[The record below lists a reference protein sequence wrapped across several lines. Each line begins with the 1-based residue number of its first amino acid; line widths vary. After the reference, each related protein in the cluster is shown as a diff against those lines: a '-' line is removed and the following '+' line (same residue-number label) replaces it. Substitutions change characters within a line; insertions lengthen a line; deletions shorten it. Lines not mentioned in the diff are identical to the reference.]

1 MSRVLFIFI
10 DGIGIGRNDA
20 AVNPFVGGPILG
32 STLPDDWRPPPGGGR
47 PATLPVPVLPGAVPH
62 EGRIRAIDASLGFPG
77 LPQSATG
84 QTTLF
89 TGVNGAE
96 VLGHHLYGFPGP
108 RLKSVLL
115 EHSILK
121 RAHRA
126 GRRAAFL
133 NAFSPL
139 FFELGEEIWERR
151 MSASSWNNRAAGLPF
166 MTVEDVRAGRA
177 LFHDFS
183 MRDPRL
189 RGLDLAAVDPGEA
202 GRVLAGAAFPYNLS
216 IYEFFL
222 SDQVG
227 HTGDLAAAR
236 RVAGELEEFLAGVL
250 RASDL
255 ETSHVV
261 VTSDHGNMEDMSV
274 KSHTHNPVPALIWG
288 PEADRLIAG
297 VDRLEDFAALFL
309 DAAGVPS
316 GGRSVS

>member
-10 DGIGIGRNDA
+10 DGIGIGRNNPA
-20 AVNPFVGGPILG
+20 LNPFVGGPILG
-32 STLPDDWRPPPGGGR
+32 ATLPEDWRPPPGGGR
-47 PATLPVPVLPGAVPH
+47 PDTLPAPVLPGGLPFG
-62 EGRIRAIDASLGFPG
+62 GRLKAIDASLGFPG

-121 RAHRA
+121 RAQAA
-126 GRRAAFL
+126 GARAAFL

-139 FFELGEEIWERR
+139 FFELGEAIWERR

-166 MTVEDVRAGRA
+166 MNVEDVRAGRA

-189 RGLDLAAVDPGEA
+189 RGLDLPAVEPGEA
-202 GRVLAGAAFPYNLS
+202 GRLLAGAAFPYNLS

-222 SDQVG
+222 SDLVG
-227 HTGDLAAAR
+227 HTGDLASSLRLAA
-236 RVAGELEEFLAGVL
+236 ELEEFLAGVL

-288 PEADRLIAG
+288 PEADRLIAR

-309 DAAGVPS
+309 DAAGVRS
-316 GGRSVS
+316 GRRSVS